1 MKCSRVDSY
10 LCDMYLY
17 DIYLEDIKLVEA
29 GPNFSVL

>member
-17 DIYLEDIKLVEA
+17 DIYLEDIKLVET